1 MDIGNASWYGIF
13 ISSILKPRGLNSLIN
28 KVFMIFQLSNIKKR
42 DKMSKEDTK
51 GVLTEELSTN
61 ARPDADAENIQ
72 VVVNQTTPSKV
83 WQIIFYSDLL

>member
-1 MDIGNASWYGIF
+1 
-13 ISSILKPRGLNSLIN
+13 
-28 KVFMIFQLSNIKKR
+28 MIFQLSNIKKR

-83 WQIIFYSDLL
+83 